1 MAKKAKSKKP
11 YKRLPGRVL
20 FSIIGISS
28 LWLGADH
35 FLMMTTS
42 GPVENY
48 KRFYFRD
55 VQALLIQPNR
65 RRLLFGLAYGVL
77 LLFFLALAVWSLFMI
92 FHKPEAAAGSGWKIN
107 FEHPNAK
114 AAAPSDQGWKDALW
128 WECSFAALF
137 FIALSINQLL
147 GRGCN
152 LLVQTAAQTERLA
165 PIKRIR
171 TARKLLTILTPKIEA
186 EQQKKEEEFM
196 AHAS

>member
-1 MAKKAKSKKP
+1 MAKTAKSRKP

-55 VQALLIQPNR
+55 VQALLIQPNK
-65 RRLLFGLAYGVL
+65 RRLWFAVGYGVL
-77 LLFFLALAVWSLFMI
+77 LLFFLALAAWSLFMI
-92 FHKPEAAAGSGWKIN
+92 FHKPEAAASGGWKIN
-107 FEHPNAK
+107 FDNPNAK
-114 AAAPSDQGWKDALW
+114 ATPPSVEGWKVALW

-147 GRGCN
+147 GRSCK
-152 LLVQTAAQTERLA
+152 LLVQTAAQTECLA

-171 TARKLLTILTPKIEA
+171 TARKLLAILTPKIEA
-186 EQQKKEEEFM
+186 GQQEESM
-196 AHAS
+196 VHS